1 MQKCQMHIIVRFWN
15 NDSNQIFTRYL
26 DSQFLGGANSEQLL
40 KSFNQGI
47 FQLDIPKMIQIS
59 SDAPNVN

>member
-1 MQKCQMHIIVRFWN
+1 MHIIVRFWN
-15 NDSNQIFTRYL
+15 NDSYQIFTSYL

-47 FQLDIPKMIQIS
+47 FRLDIQKMIQIS
-59 SDAPNVN
+59 SDGSNVN